1 MNAGNASSSMEVV
14 LRPAIA
20 ADAEAC
26 GGICYDGFKAIND
39 RHGFPTIFPSVEA
52 ATGRVRAMIEH
63 PRVFGVVAERDGR
76 ILGFNFLGERDPI
89 RGVGPIVVDPAA
101 QGRGVGRRLMMAVL
115 DRAAGARGVRL
126 VQEAFNMGSL
136 ALYAALGFETREP
149 LVVLIGKP
157 SCTPLPGWG
166 VRPLREEDLAACAE
180 LYERVHG
187 YPRANELRDALA
199 RGLAWVALR
208 EGRVV
213 AYTAVATV
221 WLANHG
227 GGETEED
234 VRALLAGVGNAVE
247 EPLELLLPIR
257 QSGLFRWCL
266 EAKLGP
272 VKPMVLM
279 STGEYF
285 DPQGVWFPSVHY

>member
-39 RHGFPTIFPSVEA
+39 RHGFPTIFPSVEV

-76 ILGFNFLGERDPI
+76 ILGINFLGERDPI

-157 SCTPLPGWG
+157 SCTPLPGWE
-166 VRPLREEDLAACAE
+166 VRPLR
-180 LYERVHG
+180 
-187 YPRANELRDALA
+187 
-199 RGLAWVALR
+199 
-208 EGRVV
+208 
-213 AYTAVATV
+213 
-221 WLANHG
+221 
-227 GGETEED
+227 
-234 VRALLAGVGNAVE
+234 
-247 EPLELLLPIR
+247 
-257 QSGLFRWCL
+257 
-266 EAKLGP
+266 
-272 VKPMVLM
+272 
-279 STGEYF
+279 
-285 DPQGVWFPSVHY
+285 